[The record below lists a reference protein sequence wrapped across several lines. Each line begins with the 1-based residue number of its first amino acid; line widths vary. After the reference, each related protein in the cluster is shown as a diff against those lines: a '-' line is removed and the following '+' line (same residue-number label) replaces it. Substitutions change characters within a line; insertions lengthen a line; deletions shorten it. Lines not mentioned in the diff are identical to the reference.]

1 MYDYLMNIGSVIY
14 ICCYFPEIYS
24 IFKNKNAN
32 IYNIP
37 ERVIML
43 TGTCFALSYSV
54 LNKNQALLVNYV
66 PMLFLDVL
74 VLGLRLYYAHKNRK
88 PYISNNVV
96 GNVAI
101 EDIEES
107 SIG

>member
-43 TGTCFALSYSV
+43 IGTCFALSYSV
-54 LNKNQALLVNYV
+54 FNKNQALLVNYV

-74 VLGLRLYYAHKNRK
+74 VLGLRLHYAHNNHKQ
-88 PYISNNVV
+88 YISNNVF
-96 GNVAI
+96 GNVVL
-101 EDIEES
+101 ENIEEP